1 MLVYV
6 HLTIKVF
13 KPIRCHSIIQTYM
26 QDGVSVVIGEPAFII
41 SGQIC
46 VVLLLLLVNFNYSFA
61 GECSQI
67 SILVKLIYLKVTN
80 LIEWYI

>member
-1 MLVYV
+1 
-6 HLTIKVF
+6 
-13 KPIRCHSIIQTYM
+13 M
-26 QDGVSVVIGEPAFII
+26 QDGVSVVIGEPAFIL

-46 VVLLLLLVNFNYSFA
+46 VVSLLLLVNFNYSFA

-67 SILVKLIYLKVTN
+67 SILVELIYLKVAN